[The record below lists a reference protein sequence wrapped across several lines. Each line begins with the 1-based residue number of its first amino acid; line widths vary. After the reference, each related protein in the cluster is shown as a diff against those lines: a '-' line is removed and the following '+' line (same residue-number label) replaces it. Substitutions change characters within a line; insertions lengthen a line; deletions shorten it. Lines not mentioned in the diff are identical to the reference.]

1 MVALTA
7 YGVSR
12 YAKLL
17 DFAGFFLWREKI
29 QGEKAFETGGVLTH
43 VEDFKS
49 LFNAVDSAP

>member
-43 VEDFKS
+43 VEDFKG